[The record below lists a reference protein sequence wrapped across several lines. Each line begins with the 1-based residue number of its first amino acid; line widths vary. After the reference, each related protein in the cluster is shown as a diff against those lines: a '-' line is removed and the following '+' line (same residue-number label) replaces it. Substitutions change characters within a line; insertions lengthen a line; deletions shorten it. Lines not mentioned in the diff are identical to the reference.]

1 MKISVHTNSL
11 ASLSFYHPTQRLKLK
26 QEINLATLLRFRYQR
41 QVSTDV
47 SKTQQGLDPNKELVE
62 VQTLF
67 CSILWRQGVKEN
79 PPTLPPPLSPHH
91 EFDSKA
97 SRHRMK
103 RFGRLLYSFPS
114 WFLFI
119 RCACSWNW
127 SRLINRQ
134 HGMGFCHAPIV
145 TNKRARRFIRH
156 CMGIQLGKC

>member
-47 SKTQQGLDPNKELVE
+47 SKTQQGLDPNKGLVE

-79 PPTLPPPLSPHH
+79 PPPRIMNLIRKHQGTEWNDLV
-91 EFDSKA
+91 DCW
-97 SRHRMK
+97 
-103 RFGRLLYSFPS
+103 YSFPS